1 LIKLSELF
9 SPGLMGGDL
18 EEEVFYSD
26 IAEIDPDTG
35 QLSITELFLTT
46 SQYVHA
52 PMLK

>member
-1 LIKLSELF
+1 
-9 SPGLMGGDL
+9 MGGDL

-35 QLSITELFLTT
+35 QLFLTT